1 MTDAIEQFK
10 ESQYVVVVG
19 LANPDHLEGL
29 MRIASVFARRQ
40 RGRIIA
46 ASVILVPDSVEL
58 VDAPERA
65 EAEAVARAE
74 AMIQRAVDFG
84 AELGL
89 QVDPVLEFAHEVA
102 SGLVAVAHEQQAQI
116 MLVGFSPP
124 AQPSPE
130 TGEGPA
136 RISEAIAG
144 LALCSL
150 AIVAFPGDDADTTR
164 MLIPVTETFEPG
176 MIKDLAKVF
185 SIFGGALITFVGL
198 LPRDLPAEEFEQRAD
213 GLRAKIEEM
222 DLAEV
227 EALRLRGPAA
237 EACLFGAEAQQ
248 MAGENAQ
255 AAFILR
261 ARL

>member
-1 MTDAIEQFK
+1 MTNAIEQFK

-19 LANPDHLEGL
+19 LANPAHVEGL
-29 MRIASVFARRQ
+29 MRIASVFARR
-40 RGRIIA
+40 RHGRIIA
-46 ASVILVPDSVEL
+46 ASVTVVPASVEL
-58 VDAPERA
+58 ADASERA
-65 EAEAVARAE
+65 DAEAVASAE
-74 AMIQRAVDFG
+74 GMIQRAVDFG
-84 AELGL
+84 AELGIE
-89 QVDPVLEFAHEVA
+89 VDPVLRFAHEVA
-102 SGLVAVAHEQQAQI
+102 TGLVAVAEQQQAQM

-124 AQPSPE
+124 AEPGPE

-150 AIVAFPGDDADTTR
+150 AIVAFPTDDADTTR

-176 MIKDLAKVF
+176 VIKDLAKVF

-198 LPRDLPAEEFEQRAD
+198 LPRGLPAEEFERHAD

-227 EALRLRGPAA
+227 EPLQLRGPAA